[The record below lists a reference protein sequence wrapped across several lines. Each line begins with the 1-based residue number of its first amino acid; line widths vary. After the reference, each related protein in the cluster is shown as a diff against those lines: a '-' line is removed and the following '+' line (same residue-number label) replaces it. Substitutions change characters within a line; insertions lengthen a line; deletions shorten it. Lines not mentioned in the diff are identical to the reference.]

1 MRIQKI
7 NTWKAF
13 REGPGTDYPLL
24 LLGRRG
30 RGVSAGAYLYV
41 LLVMD
46 REAWRAVIHGVARSR
61 TRLSDWSDLIWSDMV
76 VLLLHVS
83 FPGLFPAAS
92 LGWHALKWDSP
103 VSVYALSLLCLCA
116 LMTLPVTGSFE
127 CVAFVSTYFWS
138 SPSSWHVVGTQ
149 KMVFRLNWI

>member
-24 LLGRRG
+24 LLGRRAGGCLLGHIYMCCWWWTG
-30 RGVSAGAYLYV
+30 RPDVLRFMGLQGVG
-41 LLVMD
+41 
-46 REAWRAVIHGVARSR
+46 H
-61 TRLSDWSDLIWSDMV
+61 DWATDLIWSDLI

-92 LGWHALKWDSP
+92 LGWHALRWDSP
-103 VSVYALSLLCLCA
+103 VSVYALSLRCLCA